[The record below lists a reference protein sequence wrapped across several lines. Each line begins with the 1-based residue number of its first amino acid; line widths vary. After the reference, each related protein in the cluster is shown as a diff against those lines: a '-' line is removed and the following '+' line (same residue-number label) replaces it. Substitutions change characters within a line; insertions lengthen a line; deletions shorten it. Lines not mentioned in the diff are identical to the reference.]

1 MRQRGVSRAHVN
13 YPNIC
18 IWVSLQ
24 KKTKKKKA
32 SPPLLQP
39 NSNFILR
46 IIVNSGGSVNSV
58 NTPHQSSLSH
68 TRSHIPCPS
77 FVCLEWLVSR
87 EGRREAIRF
96 QNLQFSLLPLLLLL
110 LLTYRREMTF
120 FPFFWAD
127 GEEGKGAMLDVTGN
141 SCVAASMHVVCV
153 CQYIKHNTTV
163 RKGHSLY

>member
-18 IWVSLQ
+18 IWASLQ
-24 KKTKKKKA
+24 KKKKR

-68 TRSHIPCPS
+68 TCSHIPCLS

-110 LLTYRREMTF
+110 LLTYRRVMTF
-120 FPFFWAD
+120 SFSELTERRKRERCW
-127 GEEGKGAMLDVTGN
+127 MLLLH
-141 SCVAASMHVVCV
+141 CVHVCV
-153 CQYIKHNTTV
+153 RMYIKQNPTG